1 MEFRAGKGIRDGLR
15 KGRGVADFEDRL
27 HGGGQ
32 ITPVMGQHR
41 RIRSDLQLPCRSLCI
56 GPKVI
61 VESPAPNL
69 ITSDAITPPLAVSAI
84 TVNGWLAPCW
94 MLAEVGLIVNA
105 VITKKIVAVAVPVT
119 LWALAVILAVPVLTP
134 VNVALPLPVTVATV
148 MSELDQDTP
157 LVTGPPLPS
166 L

>member
-1 MEFRAGKGIRDGLR
+1 MPDRAELFVHSI
-15 KGRGVADFEDRL
+15 GV
-27 HGGGQ
+27 
-32 ITPVMGQHR
+32 
-41 RIRSDLQLPCRSLCI
+41 LPDVQ
-56 GPKVI
+56 VI
-61 VESPAPNL
+61 VVTAVPSCSGEIVAEAE
-69 ITSDAITPPLAVSAI
+69 TSISPLAVSAI